1 MKAAWLLMMK
11 YKKWLIIVVII
22 AAAVKGGLAYQ
33 ASQTKQ
39 TVTTK
44 TVKVERGDIV
54 STVSA
59 TGTIKPLNM
68 VDISSKITGLIE
80 ELKVQENDTV
90 KAGQELVVLDDT
102 RLQAQASQAR
112 EKLNNAATNYER
124 NQRLNQIGA
133 VSDQQLDSSRLDYKV
148 AQATYD
154 DAVSQLSDTIIKA
167 PIDGI
172 VIGKPIPAGQT
183 VAQGI
188 SNPMVILTIADMSKM
203 QIETQVDETDIGK
216 IAVGQTATFTVDAY
230 TGKQFTGKVA
240 RISQKA
246 TVTSNVV
253 YYTVVIDVDA
263 TDNLLKPTMTAR
275 VSIHSGESK
284 NTLTLPL
291 SALKSSTN
299 GQYVTVSKGNG
310 KTEDVAVTT
319 GLSGEDRV
327 EITGGISEGDQ
338 VVQSQ
343 VKASSSTPQ
352 TQQRGGGGIPGMGR

>member
-1 MKAAWLLMMK
+1 MKALWLFIMK
-11 YKKWLIIVVII
+11 YKTWLILVIL
-22 AAAVKGGLAYQ
+22 AAAAIKGGLVYQ

-39 TVTTK
+39 VVTTK

-54 STVSA
+54 STVAA
-59 TGTIKPLNM
+59 TGTIKPVNM
-68 VDISSKITGLIE
+68 VEISSKITGLIE
-80 ELKVQENDTV
+80 EMKVQENDAV

-112 EKLNNAATNYER
+112 EKLNNTATNYER
-124 NQRLNQIGA
+124 NERLNRIGA
-133 VSDQQLDSSRLDYKV
+133 VSEQQLDSSRLDYKV
-148 AQATYD
+148 AQAAYD

-216 IAVGQTATFTVDAY
+216 IAVGQKATFTVDAY
-230 TGKQFTGKVA
+230 TGKQFTGKVS

-253 YYTVVIDVDA
+253 YYTVFIDVDA

-284 NTLTLPL
+284 DTLTLPL
-291 SALKSSTN
+291 SALKSGST
-299 GQYVTVSKGNG
+299 GQYVTVSRGNG
-310 KTEDVAVTT
+310 KTEDVIVTT

-327 EITGGISEGDQ
+327 EITSGVSEGDQ
-338 VVQSQ
+338 VVQAQ
-343 VKASSSTPQ
+343 VKAAAS
-352 TQQRGGGGIPGMGR
+352 TQQRQGGGTRIPGVGR

>member
-1 MKAAWLLMMK
+1 MKALWLFIMK
-11 YKKWLIIVVII
+11 YKKWLLLVILA
-22 AAAVKGGLAYQ
+22 AAAVKGGLVYQ
-33 ASQTKQ
+33 ASQTKPA
-39 TVTTK
+39 VTAK

-59 TGTIKPLNM
+59 TGTIKPVNM
-68 VDISSKITGLIE
+68 VEISSKITGLIE
-80 ELKVQENDTV
+80 EMKVQENDAV
-90 KAGQELVVLDDT
+90 KAGQELVILDDT

-112 EKLNNAATNYER
+112 EKLNNAAANYDR
-124 NQRLNQIGA
+124 NVRLNGIGA
-133 VSDQQLDSSRLDYKV
+133 VSEQQLDSSRLDYKV
-148 AQATYD
+148 AQAAYD

-216 IAVGQTATFTVDAY
+216 IAVGQTAVFTVDAY
-230 TGKQFTGKVA
+230 TGKQFTGKVS

-253 YYTVVIDVDA
+253 YYTVFIDVDA

-275 VSIHSGESK
+275 VLIHSGESK
-284 NTLTLPL
+284 DTLTLPL
-291 SALKSSTN
+291 SALKSGSQ
-299 GQYVTVSKGNG
+299 GQYVTVSRGTG
-310 KTEDVAVTT
+310 KTEDVPVTT

-327 EITGGISEGDQ
+327 EVTSGVSEGDQ
-338 VVQSQ
+338 VVVAQ
-343 VKASSSTPQ
+343 VKASAAS
-352 TQQRGGGGIPGMGR
+352 TQQRQGGGGIPGMRR

>member
-1 MKAAWLLMMK
+1 MKALWLFIMK
-11 YKKWLIIVVII
+11 YKKWLLLVILA
-22 AAAVKGGLAYQ
+22 AAAVKGGLVYQ
-33 ASQTKQ
+33 ASQTKPA
-39 TVTTK
+39 VTAK

-59 TGTIKPLNM
+59 TGTIKPVNM
-68 VDISSKITGLIE
+68 VEISSKITGLIE
-80 ELKVQENDTV
+80 EMKVQENDAV
-90 KAGQELVVLDDT
+90 KAGQELVILDDT

-112 EKLNNAATNYER
+112 EKLNNAAANYDR
-124 NQRLNQIGA
+124 NVRLNGIGA
-133 VSDQQLDSSRLDYKV
+133 VSEQQLDSSRLDYKV
-148 AQATYD
+148 AQAAYD

-216 IAVGQTATFTVDAY
+216 IAVGQTAVFTVDAY
-230 TGKQFTGKVA
+230 TGKQFTGKVS

-253 YYTVVIDVDA
+253 YYTVFIDVDA

-275 VSIHSGESK
+275 VLIHSGESK
-284 NTLTLPL
+284 DTLTLPL
-291 SALKSSTN
+291 SALKSGSQ
-299 GQYVTVSKGNG
+299 GQYVTVSRSTG
-310 KTEDVAVTT
+310 KTEDLPVTT
-319 GLSGEDRV
+319 GLSGEDRIEV
-327 EITGGISEGDQ
+327 TSGVSEGDQ
-338 VVQSQ
+338 VVVAQ
-343 VKASSSTPQ
+343 VKASAAS
-352 TQQRGGGGIPGMGR
+352 TQQRQGGGGIPGMRR

>member
-1 MKAAWLLMMK
+1 MKALWLFIMK
-11 YKKWLIIVVII
+11 YKKWLLLVILA
-22 AAAVKGGLAYQ
+22 AAAVKGGLVYQ
-33 ASQTKQ
+33 ASQTKPA
-39 TVTTK
+39 VTAK

-59 TGTIKPLNM
+59 TGTIKPVNM
-68 VDISSKITGLIE
+68 VEISSKITGLIE
-80 ELKVQENDTV
+80 EMKVQENDAV
-90 KAGQELVVLDDT
+90 KAGQELVILDDT

-112 EKLNNAATNYER
+112 EKLNNAAANYDR
-124 NQRLNQIGA
+124 NVRLNGIGA
-133 VSDQQLDSSRLDYKV
+133 VSEQQLDSSRLDYKV
-148 AQATYD
+148 AQAAYD

-216 IAVGQTATFTVDAY
+216 IAVGQTAVFTVDAY
-230 TGKQFTGKVA
+230 TGKQFTGKVS

-253 YYTVVIDVDA
+253 YYTVFIDVDA

-275 VSIHSGESK
+275 VLIHSGESK
-284 NTLTLPL
+284 DTLTLPL
-291 SALKSSTN
+291 SALKSGSQ
-299 GQYVTVSKGNG
+299 GQYVTISRSTG
-310 KTEDVAVTT
+310 KTEDVPVTT
-319 GLSGEDRV
+319 GLSGEDRIEV
-327 EITGGISEGDQ
+327 TSGVSEGDQ
-338 VVQSQ
+338 VVVAQ
-343 VKASSSTPQ
+343 VKASAAS
-352 TQQRGGGGIPGMGR
+352 TQQRQGGGGIPGMRR

>member
-1 MKAAWLLMMK
+1 MKALWLFIMR
-11 YKKWLIIVVII
+11 YKTWVLLVIL
-22 AAAVKGGLAYQ
+22 AAAAIKGGLMYQ

-39 TVTTK
+39 VVTTK

-59 TGTIKPLNM
+59 TGTIKPVNM
-68 VDISSKITGLIE
+68 VEISSKITGLIE
-80 ELKVQENDTV
+80 EMKVQENDAV

-112 EKLNNAATNYER
+112 EKLNNTATNYER
-124 NQRLNQIGA
+124 NERLNRIGA
-133 VSDQQLDSSRLDYKV
+133 VSEQQLDSSRLDYKV
-148 AQATYD
+148 AQAAYD

-230 TGKQFTGKVA
+230 TGKQFTGKVS

-253 YYTVVIDVDA
+253 YYTVFIDVDA

-284 NTLTLPL
+284 DTLTLPL
-291 SALKSSTN
+291 SALKSGSA
-299 GQYVTVSKGNG
+299 GQYVTVSRGNG
-310 KTEDVAVTT
+310 KTEDVTVTT

-327 EITGGISEGDQ
+327 EITSGVSEGDQ
-338 VVQSQ
+338 VVQAQ
-343 VKASSSTPQ
+343 VKAAAS
-352 TQQRGGGGIPGMGR
+352 TQQRQGGGTRIPGVGR

>member
-1 MKAAWLLMMK
+1 MKALWLFIMK
-11 YKKWLIIVVII
+11 YKKWLLLVILA
-22 AAAVKGGLAYQ
+22 AAAVKGGLVYQ

-39 TVTTK
+39 TVTAK

-59 TGTIKPLNM
+59 TGTIKPVNM
-68 VDISSKITGLIE
+68 VEISSKITGLIE
-80 ELKVQENDTV
+80 EMKVQENDAV

-124 NQRLNQIGA
+124 NERLNRIGA
-133 VSDQQLDSSRLDYKV
+133 VSEQQLDSSRLDYKV
-148 AQATYD
+148 AQAAYD

-167 PIDGI
+167 PIEGI

-230 TGKQFTGKVA
+230 TGKQFTGKVS

-253 YYTVVIDVDA
+253 YYTVFIDVDA

-284 NTLTLPL
+284 DTLTLPL
-291 SALKSSTN
+291 SALKSGSQ
-299 GQYVTVSKGNG
+299 GQYVTVSRGNG

-319 GLSGEDRV
+319 GLSGEDRIEV
-327 EITGGISEGDQ
+327 TGGVSEGDQ
-338 VVQSQ
+338 VVVAQ
-343 VKASSSTPQ
+343 VKASSAS
-352 TQQRGGGGIPGMGR
+352 TQQRQGGSGIPGMRR